1 MDKISI
7 ITETLKQQYELS
19 ERETEVT
26 YYLARGYTNKEIAQK
41 LYVTEKTVKQHVWH
55 IFAKTKFES
64 RYKLQGEVVKLLCT
78 PIGEW

>member
-1 MDKISI
+1 MNKLLI
-7 ITETLKQQYELS
+7 ITEALKQHHDLS

-55 IFAKTKFES
+55 IFAKTGFES

-78 PIGEW
+78 PMGEW

>member
-1 MDKISI
+1 MNKLQL
-7 ITETLKQQYELS
+7 ITEALKQQYELS
-19 ERETEVT
+19 ERETEIT
-26 YYLARGYTNKEIAQK
+26 YYLALGYTTYEISK
-41 LYVTEKTVKQHVWH
+41 LLKVREKTIINHITH